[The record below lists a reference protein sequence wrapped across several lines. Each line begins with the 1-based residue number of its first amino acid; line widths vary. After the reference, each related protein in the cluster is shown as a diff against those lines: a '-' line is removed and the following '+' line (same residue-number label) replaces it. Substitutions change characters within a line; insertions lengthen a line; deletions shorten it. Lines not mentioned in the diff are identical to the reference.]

1 MGKTV
6 TSVVSAGL
14 MIAGV
19 IATGGLGTA
28 LIVAGIAVQAAS
40 AFIFKDKVPGSG
52 YRDQSERKQMLRSA
66 SAPETVVVG
75 KTMMSGLLFFAEEE
89 EGEQDEN
96 EELYMALAIASH
108 PIHKLG
114 QIYFN
119 DDKIEDLGDNA
130 QYEFHNGRTEAD
142 PYLLKHAP
150 SWKEDMIGRG
160 LAWLRLTLRF
170 DQEKFPYGVPNVK
183 SELWGKEIY
192 DPRTE
197 KTAWSNNGAL
207 VILDYYRHYL
217 GVPDSDI
224 DWNAFKVA
232 ADICD
237 ETVQTPDGKSEPRYT
252 LNGAY
257 ELEESPASVLE
268 MMHKC
273 IAGEPTYIAG
283 KHGILMQVYNGPAL
297 LTIDESQIIDTV
309 TVTPELSLR
318 DATNAIYGTFVDAEQ
333 QYNKTDF
340 EPVVIEEWIEE
351 DGLEIKENMDYR
363 FVTSPYQ
370 ANRLANL
377 YLRKK
382 RAGRRIQLRMNLDGY
397 AYRPGDVVKLELPS
411 LGISDLE
418 FRIADWKFHPSEGV
432 EITLEED
439 GPYIYE
445 DLASKP
451 FVRPPFT
458 KLPTGGVPAPINLA
472 FVPLSVTDIVQGYI
486 SWQNVASDI
495 RYNTVNILQNDKV
508 IQSIQVPGERVDING
523 LTRGTYRVE
532 VRAINVAGA
541 MSAPAISDFAIQAPP
556 APIGV
561 EITPGMFSLT
571 ASPRQGD
578 SAVFGYTFEFWFSEK
593 KLANLSENEV
603 ITKTNK
609 VGQGQFW
616 TKDNLKAGTDYWF
629 YVRTVN
635 SYGKSQFVEAVGQ
648 ASGTPKDMLD
658 ELGNN
663 FLTAE
668 AGQIMQE
675 QIDFSKEAIA
685 ELELDTIDVKQK
697 VVSIDRDVEA
707 VNEAVMMN
715 TKFTTEVHFSLKEEV
730 ADRKAEI
737 FRIEQVQVT
746 DREAAARW
754 QEQITAKVDYNA
766 SEILNIK
773 DAQSSYEKATAQ
785 QISQVKADVDGVKS
799 RVTTVETATADLKQ
813 SQAKFEQ
820 STTAEFGEMRG
831 YITHFETSLSN
842 VELAVSEAIMQTT
855 AQVNQHSSE
864 LLQSKAD
871 VKRIA
876 NATATNEKATA
887 ELAESVKAHYEDSQ
901 AEFVDVR
908 KSIAEKDKAHSERT
922 EQVRAELGKNIN
934 ANKEEID
941 KTNKEL
947 SDISAAVTTNTKA
960 IAETDKTLTE
970 LEQVSSSRFDSN
982 EATIAN
988 IQNTQ
993 ANAESSQAE
1002 TTLQLAAQQNEQG
1015 SELLRAKASI
1025 RETNKIIVDND
1036 KAYAQKFTQID
1047 AQLGENGA
1055 RFTRVEEALADTQ
1068 QSVAKSIER
1077 LDARFDEQEGMIEEK
1092 MQATF
1097 KQTGDG
1103 VVTHSINIT
1112 IVHNNVKYNAAGQV
1126 ISAQVKNG
1134 KLESFIGYNA
1144 NNFAWYNPVNGKMEL
1159 FMAAKNGQLFIRD
1172 LFIEDGS
1179 ITNAK
1184 IGNVIQSNNYLNGRP
1199 SWIIN
1204 KNGFAEFQNIK
1215 ARGEIEATS
1224 GRLKN
1229 VVIEESCDILGKL
1242 KVENLEGN
1250 IVTVTQD
1257 VYHNLSFSHSNIVEL
1272 FKVKRRTQKCFIWV
1286 QGALTPYE
1294 VIPGGSSR
1302 VENRSAFA
1310 YRAPGYDSNGG
1321 EADIYIDGVIQPR
1334 PNIYN
1339 MRGTSVSDTY
1349 AVNEFVLEL
1358 SPGEGVASIG
1368 IKIPRL
1374 NSETTRFI
1382 MRARI
1387 IVFPDNQDVIFN

>member
-119 DDKIEDLGDNA
+119 DDKIEDLGNNA
-130 QYEFHNGRTEAD
+130 QYEFHNDRTEAD

-340 EPVVIEEWIEE
+340 EPVVIEEWVEE

-397 AYRPGDVVKLELPS
+397 AYRPGDVIKLELPS

-495 RYNTVNILQNDKV
+495 RYNTVNILQNGKV

-556 APIGV
+556 APISV

-593 KLANLSENEV
+593 KVAELTENEV

-609 VGQGQFW
+609 VGQGNFW
-616 TKDNLKAGTDYWF
+616 TQENLKAGHTYYF
-629 YVRTVN
+629 YIRTIN
-635 SYGKSQFVEAVGQ
+635 SYGKSVFVEA
-648 ASGTPKDMLD
+648 SGVPVSLPTDIFDDLD
-658 ELGNN
+658 
-663 FLTAE
+663 
-668 AGQIMQE
+668 
-675 QIDFSKEAIA
+675 
-685 ELELDTIDVKQK
+685 
-697 VVSIDRDVEA
+697 
-707 VNEAVMMN
+707 N
-715 TKFTTEVHFSLKEEV
+715 T
-730 ADRKAEI
+730 
-737 FRIEQVQVT
+737 
-746 DREAAARW
+746 
-754 QEQITAKVDYNA
+754 
-766 SEILNIK
+766 
-773 DAQSSYEKATAQ
+773 
-785 QISQVKADVDGVKS
+785 
-799 RVTTVETATADLKQ
+799 
-813 SQAKFEQ
+813 
-820 STTAEFGEMRG
+820 
-831 YITHFETSLSN
+831 
-842 VELAVSEAIMQTT
+842 
-855 AQVNQHSSE
+855 
-864 LLQSKAD
+864 
-871 VKRIA
+871 
-876 NATATNEKATA
+876 
-887 ELAESVKAHYEDSQ
+887 
-901 AEFVDVR
+901 
-908 KSIAEKDKAHSERT
+908 
-922 EQVRAELGKNIN
+922 
-934 ANKEEID
+934 
-941 KTNKEL
+941 
-947 SDISAAVTTNTKA
+947 
-960 IAETDKTLTE
+960 
-970 LEQVSSSRFDSN
+970 
-982 EATIAN
+982 
-988 IQNTQ
+988 
-993 ANAESSQAE
+993 
-1002 TTLQLAAQQNEQG
+1002 
-1015 SELLRAKASI
+1015 I
-1025 RETNKIIVDND
+1025 RETEAFKQLSEELKWNTESIAVLTNATYSLSTDVLRYSANAQAGITQLQQLRVSDNEAWAQDIKRVYASIDENAAEVKRAQNSIVDLN
-1036 KAYAQKFTQID
+1036 KAFAED
-1047 AQLGENGA
+1047 
-1055 RFTRVEEALADTQ
+1055 RTRVQ
-1068 QSVAKSIER
+1068 
-1077 LDARFDEQEGMIEEK
+1077 ARFDEQEGMIEEK

-1097 KQTGDG
+1097 EQSGDG

-1134 KLESFIGYNA
+1134 KLESYIGYNA
-1144 NNFAWYNPVNGKMEL
+1144 NNFAWYNPANGKMEL
-1159 FMAAKNGQLFIRD
+1159 FMYVKNGQMFMREAFINEAWLNSVVVTEYIKSGD
-1172 LFIEDGS
+1172 YVPSKDGFLIDGKTGNIEMNKGIFRGELDIGTNKAGAHTV
-1179 ITNAK
+1179 ITNERIAVYGDK
-1184 IGNVIQSNNYLNGRP
+1184 
-1199 SWIIN
+1199 
-1204 KNGFAEFQNIK
+1204 
-1215 ARGEIEATS
+1215 GEIRVEI
-1224 GRLKN
+1224 GR
-1229 VVIEESCDILGKL
+1229 ILG
-1242 KVENLEGN
+1242 
-1250 IVTVTQD
+1250 
-1257 VYHNLSFSHSNIVEL
+1257 
-1272 FKVKRRTQKCFIWV
+1272 R
-1286 QGALTPYE
+1286 
-1294 VIPGGSSR
+1294 
-1302 VENRSAFA
+1302 
-1310 YRAPGYDSNGG
+1310 
-1321 EADIYIDGVIQPR
+1321 
-1334 PNIYN
+1334 
-1339 MRGTSVSDTY
+1339 
-1349 AVNEFVLEL
+1349 
-1358 SPGEGVASIG
+1358 
-1368 IKIPRL
+1368 
-1374 NSETTRFI
+1374 
-1382 MRARI
+1382 
-1387 IVFPDNQDVIFN
+1387 

>member
-397 AYRPGDVVKLELPS
+397 AYRPGDVIKLELPS

-472 FVPLSVTDIVQGYI
+472 FAPLSVTDIVQGYI

-495 RYNTVNILQNDKV
+495 RYNTVNILQNGKV

-556 APIGV
+556 APISV

-609 VGQGQFW
+609 VGQGNFW
-616 TKDNLKAGTDYWF
+616 TQENLKAGHTYYF
-629 YVRTVN
+629 YIRTIN
-635 SYGKSQFVEAVGQ
+635 SYGKSVFVEASGVPVSLPTDIFDDLDNTVRETEAFKQLSEELKWNTESIAELTNATYSLSTDVLRYSANAQAGITQLQQLRVSDNEAWAQEIKEIYSAVGENKSAIRETQ
-648 ASGTPKDMLD
+648 TSITELNKAFGQTTTEIRTELKITNDATNKRID
-658 ELGNN
+658 DTNQKLGNTDKEVGRIRADV
-663 FLTAE
+663 LTN
-668 AGQIMQE
+668 
-675 QIDFSKEAIA
+675 KEAI
-685 ELELDTIDVKQK
+685 
-697 VVSIDRDVEA
+697 S
-707 VNEAVMMN
+707 
-715 TKFTTEVHFSLKEEV
+715 
-730 ADRKAEI
+730 
-737 FRIEQVQVT
+737 
-746 DREAAARW
+746 
-754 QEQITAKVDYNA
+754 
-766 SEILNIK
+766 
-773 DAQSSYEKATAQ
+773 
-785 QISQVKADVDGVKS
+785 
-799 RVTTVETATADLKQ
+799 
-813 SQAKFEQ
+813 
-820 STTAEFGEMRG
+820 
-831 YITHFETSLSN
+831 
-842 VELAVSEAIMQTT
+842 
-855 AQVNQHSSE
+855 
-864 LLQSKAD
+864 
-871 VKRIA
+871 
-876 NATATNEKATA
+876 
-887 ELAESVKAHYEDSQ
+887 
-901 AEFVDVR
+901 
-908 KSIAEKDKAHSERT
+908 
-922 EQVRAELGKNIN
+922 
-934 ANKEEID
+934 
-941 KTNKEL
+941 
-947 SDISAAVTTNTKA
+947 
-960 IAETDKTLTE
+960 
-970 LEQVSSSRFDSN
+970 
-982 EATIAN
+982 
-988 IQNTQ
+988 
-993 ANAESSQAE
+993 
-1002 TTLQLAAQQNEQG
+1002 
-1015 SELLRAKASI
+1015 
-1025 RETNKIIVDND
+1025 ETNKAMAKSEERIQV
-1036 KAYAQKFTQID
+1036 
-1047 AQLGENGA
+1047 QLGE
-1055 RFTRVEEALADTQ
+1055 Q
-1068 QSVAKSIER
+1068 Q
-1077 LDARFDEQEGMIEEK
+1077 GMIEER

-1097 KQTGDG
+1097 EQTGDG

-1159 FMAAKNGQLFIRD
+1159 FMYVKNGQMFMREAFINEAWLNSVVVTEYIKSGD
-1172 LFIEDGS
+1172 YAPGKSGFLIDGKTSNIEMNKGIFRGELDIGTNKTGAHTV
-1179 ITNAK
+1179 ITNERIAVYGDK
-1184 IGNVIQSNNYLNGRP
+1184 
-1199 SWIIN
+1199 
-1204 KNGFAEFQNIK
+1204 
-1215 ARGEIEATS
+1215 GEIRVEI
-1224 GRLKN
+1224 GR
-1229 VVIEESCDILGKL
+1229 ILG
-1242 KVENLEGN
+1242 
-1250 IVTVTQD
+1250 
-1257 VYHNLSFSHSNIVEL
+1257 
-1272 FKVKRRTQKCFIWV
+1272 R
-1286 QGALTPYE
+1286 
-1294 VIPGGSSR
+1294 
-1302 VENRSAFA
+1302 
-1310 YRAPGYDSNGG
+1310 
-1321 EADIYIDGVIQPR
+1321 
-1334 PNIYN
+1334 
-1339 MRGTSVSDTY
+1339 
-1349 AVNEFVLEL
+1349 
-1358 SPGEGVASIG
+1358 
-1368 IKIPRL
+1368 
-1374 NSETTRFI
+1374 
-1382 MRARI
+1382 
-1387 IVFPDNQDVIFN
+1387 

>member
-130 QYEFHNGRTEAD
+130 QYEFHNGRTEVD
-142 PYLLKHAP
+142 PYLLKKAP

-197 KTAWSNNGAL
+197 KTEWSNNGAL

-224 DWNAFKVA
+224 DWDAFKSA

-237 ETVQTPDGKSEPRYT
+237 ETVQTPDGKNEPRYT

-458 KLPTGGVPAPINLA
+458 KLPTGGVAAPINLA

-495 RYNTVNILQNDKV
+495 RYNTVNILQNGKV

-571 ASPRQGD
+571 ASPKQGD
-578 SAVFGYTFEFWFSEK
+578 SAVFGYTFEFWFSDK

-609 VGQGQFW
+609 VGQGNFW
-616 TKDNLKAGTDYWF
+616 TQENLKAGHTYYF
-629 YVRTVN
+629 YIRTIN
-635 SYGKSQFVEAVGQ
+635 SYGKSAFVEA
-648 ASGTPKDMLD
+648 SGIPVSLPDDIFDDLD
-658 ELGNN
+658 NTVRETDA
-663 FLTAE
+663 F
-668 AGQIMQE
+668 
-675 QIDFSKEAIA
+675 K
-685 ELELDTIDVKQK
+685 ELDNKLDW
-697 VVSIDRDVEA
+697 
-707 VNEAVMMN
+707 N
-715 TKFTTEVHFSLKEEV
+715 
-730 ADRKAEI
+730 AE
-737 FRIEQVQVT
+737 
-746 DREAAARW
+746 
-754 QEQITAKVDYNA
+754 TAIILSNA
-766 SEILNIK
+766 SHRNLRQLLIK
-773 DAQSSYEKATAQ
+773 HAE
-785 QISQVKADVDGVKS
+785 
-799 RVTTVETATADLKQ
+799 
-813 SQAKFEQ
+813 SQA
-820 STTAEFGEMRG
+820 G
-831 YITHFETSLSN
+831 I
-842 VELAVSEAIMQTT
+842 
-855 AQVNQHSSE
+855 SE
-864 LLQSKAD
+864 LWQ
-871 VKRIA
+871 A
-876 NATATNEKATA
+876 NATQEEAWAQE
-887 ELAESVKAHYEDSQ
+887 VKEIYSAVGDNTSAIKETQ
-901 AEFVDVR
+901 T
-908 KSIAEKDKAHSERT
+908 SITKLDEAIGQRFTEIRT
-922 EQVRAELGKNIN
+922 EVNQAQADIISNSTAISN
-934 ANKEEID
+934 
-941 KTNKEL
+941 TNK
-947 SDISAAVTTNTKA
+947 AF
-960 IAETDKTLTE
+960 AENKT
-970 LEQVSSSRFDSN
+970 QV
-982 EATIAN
+982 
-988 IQNTQ
+988 Q
-993 ANAESSQAE
+993 A
-1002 TTLQLAAQQNEQG
+1002 
-1015 SELLRAKASI
+1015 K
-1025 RETNKIIVDND
+1025 
-1036 KAYAQKFTQID
+1036 
-1047 AQLGENGA
+1047 
-1055 RFTRVEEALADTQ
+1055 
-1068 QSVAKSIER
+1068 
-1077 LDARFDEQEGMIEEK
+1077 FDEQEGMIQEK

-1097 KQTGDG
+1097 EQSGDG

-1144 NNFAWYNPVNGKMEL
+1144 NNFAWYNPSNGKMEL
-1159 FMAAKNGQLFIRD
+1159 FMYVKNGQMFMREAFINEAWLNSVVVTEYIKSGD
-1172 LFIEDGS
+1172 YVPGKSGFLIDGKTNNMEMNNATFRGNLDIGTNKTGQRIV
-1179 ITNAK
+1179 ITNNRIAVYDDK
-1184 IGNVIQSNNYLNGRP
+1184 GVLRVEI
-1199 SWIIN
+1199 
-1204 KNGFAEFQNIK
+1204 
-1215 ARGEIEATS
+1215 GEIT
-1224 GRLKN
+1224 
-1229 VVIEESCDILGKL
+1229 
-1242 KVENLEGN
+1242 
-1250 IVTVTQD
+1250 
-1257 VYHNLSFSHSNIVEL
+1257 
-1272 FKVKRRTQKCFIWV
+1272 
-1286 QGALTPYE
+1286 
-1294 VIPGGSSR
+1294 GG
-1302 VENRSAFA
+1302 
-1310 YRAPGYDSNGG
+1310 
-1321 EADIYIDGVIQPR
+1321 
-1334 PNIYN
+1334 
-1339 MRGTSVSDTY
+1339 
-1349 AVNEFVLEL
+1349 
-1358 SPGEGVASIG
+1358 
-1368 IKIPRL
+1368 
-1374 NSETTRFI
+1374 
-1382 MRARI
+1382 
-1387 IVFPDNQDVIFN
+1387 

>member
-397 AYRPGDVVKLELPS
+397 AYRPGDVIKLELPS

-495 RYNTVNILQNDKV
+495 RYNTVNILQNGKV

-556 APIGV
+556 APISV

-593 KLANLSENEV
+593 KVAELTENEV

-609 VGQGQFW
+609 VGQGNFW
-616 TKDNLKAGTDYWF
+616 TQENLKAGHTYYF
-629 YVRTVN
+629 YIRTIN
-635 SYGKSQFVEAVGQ
+635 SYGKSVFVEA
-648 ASGTPKDMLD
+648 SGVPVSLPTDIFDDLD
-658 ELGNN
+658 
-663 FLTAE
+663 
-668 AGQIMQE
+668 
-675 QIDFSKEAIA
+675 
-685 ELELDTIDVKQK
+685 
-697 VVSIDRDVEA
+697 
-707 VNEAVMMN
+707 N
-715 TKFTTEVHFSLKEEV
+715 T
-730 ADRKAEI
+730 
-737 FRIEQVQVT
+737 
-746 DREAAARW
+746 
-754 QEQITAKVDYNA
+754 
-766 SEILNIK
+766 
-773 DAQSSYEKATAQ
+773 
-785 QISQVKADVDGVKS
+785 
-799 RVTTVETATADLKQ
+799 
-813 SQAKFEQ
+813 
-820 STTAEFGEMRG
+820 
-831 YITHFETSLSN
+831 
-842 VELAVSEAIMQTT
+842 
-855 AQVNQHSSE
+855 
-864 LLQSKAD
+864 
-871 VKRIA
+871 
-876 NATATNEKATA
+876 
-887 ELAESVKAHYEDSQ
+887 
-901 AEFVDVR
+901 
-908 KSIAEKDKAHSERT
+908 
-922 EQVRAELGKNIN
+922 
-934 ANKEEID
+934 
-941 KTNKEL
+941 
-947 SDISAAVTTNTKA
+947 
-960 IAETDKTLTE
+960 
-970 LEQVSSSRFDSN
+970 
-982 EATIAN
+982 
-988 IQNTQ
+988 
-993 ANAESSQAE
+993 
-1002 TTLQLAAQQNEQG
+1002 
-1015 SELLRAKASI
+1015 I
-1025 RETNKIIVDND
+1025 RETEAFKQLSEELKWNTESIAVLTNATYSLSTDVLRYSANAQAGITQLQQLRVSDNEAWAQDIKRVYASIEDND
-1036 KAYAQKFTQID
+1036 KALRAEIKETQTSITELNKAFGQTTTEIRTELKTTNDATNKRIDDTNQK
-1047 AQLGENGA
+1047 LGNTDKEVGRIRADVLTNK
-1055 RFTRVEEALADTQ
+1055 EAISETNKAM
-1068 QSVAKSIER
+1068 AKSE
-1077 LDARFDEQEGMIEEK
+1077 EQVQAQFGKQQGMINQK
-1092 MQATF
+1092 MQAEF
-1097 KQTGDG
+1097 SQTGDG

-1159 FMAAKNGQLFIRD
+1159 FMYAKNGQFFIKEAFLDKASIREMVLSESIRSD
-1172 LFIEDGS
+1172 NYVPGKSGFIIDVKNNKLEMYGGNGGTTL
-1179 ITNAK
+1179 TN
-1184 IGNVIQSNNYLNGRP
+1184 
-1199 SWIIN
+1199 
-1204 KNGFAEFQNIK
+1204 QNLYVK
-1215 ARGEIEATS
+1215 DETGY
-1224 GRLKN
+1224 N
-1229 VVIEESCDILGKL
+1229 VVIIGDI
-1242 KVENLEGN
+1242 
-1250 IVTVTQD
+1250 T
-1257 VYHNLSFSHSNIVEL
+1257 
-1272 FKVKRRTQKCFIWV
+1272 
-1286 QGALTPYE
+1286 
-1294 VIPGGSSR
+1294 
-1302 VENRSAFA
+1302 
-1310 YRAPGYDSNGG
+1310 
-1321 EADIYIDGVIQPR
+1321 
-1334 PNIYN
+1334 
-1339 MRGTSVSDTY
+1339 
-1349 AVNEFVLEL
+1349 NE
-1358 SPGEGVASIG
+1358 
-1368 IKIPRL
+1368 R
-1374 NSETTRFI
+1374 
-1382 MRARI
+1382 
-1387 IVFPDNQDVIFN
+1387 

>member
-340 EPVVIEEWIEE
+340 EPVVIEGWIEE

-397 AYRPGDVVKLELPS
+397 AYRPGDVIKLELPS

-495 RYNTVNILQNDKV
+495 RYNTVNILQNGKV

-571 ASPRQGD
+571 AYPKQGD

-609 VGQGQFW
+609 VGQGNFW
-616 TKDNLKAGTDYWF
+616 TQENLKAGHTYYF
-629 YVRTVN
+629 YIRTIN
-635 SYGKSQFVEAVGQ
+635 SYGKSVFVEASGVPVSLPTDIFDDLDNTVRETEAFKQLSEELKWNTESIAVLTNATYSLSTDVLQRSANAQ
-648 ASGTPKDMLD
+648 AGITQLQQ
-658 ELGNN
+658 LR
-663 FLTAE
+663 
-668 AGQIMQE
+668 
-675 QIDFSKEAIA
+675 
-685 ELELDTIDVKQK
+685 
-697 VVSIDRDVEA
+697 VSD
-707 VNEAVMMN
+707 NEAW
-715 TKFTTEVHFSLKEEV
+715 
-730 ADRKAEI
+730 AQD
-737 FRIEQVQVT
+737 
-746 DREAAARW
+746 
-754 QEQITAKVDYNA
+754 
-766 SEILNIK
+766 IK
-773 DAQSSYEKATAQ
+773 
-785 QISQVKADVDGVKS
+785 
-799 RVTTVETATADLKQ
+799 RV
-813 SQAKFEQ
+813 
-820 STTAEFGEMRG
+820 
-831 YITHFETSLSN
+831 Y
-842 VELAVSEAIMQTT
+842 
-855 AQVNQHSSE
+855 
-864 LLQSKAD
+864 
-871 VKRIA
+871 
-876 NATATNEKATA
+876 
-887 ELAESVKAHYEDSQ
+887 
-901 AEFVDVR
+901 
-908 KSIAEKDKAHSERT
+908 
-922 EQVRAELGKNIN
+922 
-934 ANKEEID
+934 
-941 KTNKEL
+941 
-947 SDISAAVTTNTKA
+947 
-960 IAETDKTLTE
+960 
-970 LEQVSSSRFDSN
+970 
-982 EATIAN
+982 
-988 IQNTQ
+988 
-993 ANAESSQAE
+993 
-1002 TTLQLAAQQNEQG
+1002 
-1015 SELLRAKASI
+1015 ASI
-1025 RETNKIIVDND
+1025 EDND
-1036 KAYAQKFTQID
+1036 KALRAEIKETQTSITELNKAFGQTTTEIRTELKITNDATNKRIDDTNQKLGNTDKEVGRIRADVLTNKEAISETNKAMAKSEERIQV
-1047 AQLGENGA
+1047 QLGE
-1055 RFTRVEEALADTQ
+1055 Q
-1068 QSVAKSIER
+1068 Q
-1077 LDARFDEQEGMIEEK
+1077 GMIEEK

-1097 KQTGDG
+1097 EQTGDG

-1159 FMAAKNGQLFIRD
+1159 FMYVKNGQMFMREAFIN
-1172 LFIEDGS
+1172 E
-1179 ITNAK
+1179 AW
-1184 IGNVIQSNNYLNGRP
+1184 LNSVVVTEYIKSGDYAP
-1199 SWIIN
+1199 G
-1204 KNGFAEFQNIK
+1204 KNGFLIDGKTSNIEMNK
-1215 ARGEIEATS
+1215 GIFRGELDIGTNKTGAHTVITNERIAVYGDKGEIRVEI
-1224 GRLKN
+1224 GR
-1229 VVIEESCDILGKL
+1229 ILG
-1242 KVENLEGN
+1242 
-1250 IVTVTQD
+1250 
-1257 VYHNLSFSHSNIVEL
+1257 
-1272 FKVKRRTQKCFIWV
+1272 R
-1286 QGALTPYE
+1286 
-1294 VIPGGSSR
+1294 
-1302 VENRSAFA
+1302 
-1310 YRAPGYDSNGG
+1310 
-1321 EADIYIDGVIQPR
+1321 
-1334 PNIYN
+1334 
-1339 MRGTSVSDTY
+1339 
-1349 AVNEFVLEL
+1349 
-1358 SPGEGVASIG
+1358 
-1368 IKIPRL
+1368 
-1374 NSETTRFI
+1374 
-1382 MRARI
+1382 
-1387 IVFPDNQDVIFN
+1387 

>member
-96 EELYMALAIASH
+96 EELYMALAISSH

-224 DWNAFKVA
+224 DWDAFKSA

-397 AYRPGDVVKLELPS
+397 AYRPGDVIKLELPS

-495 RYNTVNILQNDKV
+495 RYNTVNILQNGKV

-571 ASPRQGD
+571 AYPKQGD

-609 VGQGQFW
+609 VGQGNFW
-616 TKDNLKAGTDYWF
+616 TQENLKAGHTYYF
-629 YVRTVN
+629 YIRTIN
-635 SYGKSQFVEAVGQ
+635 SYGKSVFVEASGVPVSLPTDIFDDLDNTVRETEAFKQLSEELKWNTESIAVLTNATYSLSTDVLQRSANAQ
-648 ASGTPKDMLD
+648 AGITQLQQ
-658 ELGNN
+658 LR
-663 FLTAE
+663 
-668 AGQIMQE
+668 
-675 QIDFSKEAIA
+675 
-685 ELELDTIDVKQK
+685 
-697 VVSIDRDVEA
+697 VSD
-707 VNEAVMMN
+707 NEAWAQ
-715 TKFTTEVHFSLKEEV
+715 EIKEIYSAVGE
-730 ADRKAEI
+730 
-737 FRIEQVQVT
+737 
-746 DREAAARW
+746 
-754 QEQITAKVDYNA
+754 N
-766 SEILNIK
+766 
-773 DAQSSYEKATAQ
+773 
-785 QISQVKADVDGVKS
+785 KS
-799 RVTTVETATADLKQ
+799 A
-813 SQAKFEQ
+813 
-820 STTAEFGEMRG
+820 
-831 YITHFETSLSN
+831 
-842 VELAVSEAIMQTT
+842 
-855 AQVNQHSSE
+855 
-864 LLQSKAD
+864 
-871 VKRIA
+871 
-876 NATATNEKATA
+876 
-887 ELAESVKAHYEDSQ
+887 
-901 AEFVDVR
+901 
-908 KSIAEKDKAHSERT
+908 
-922 EQVRAELGKNIN
+922 
-934 ANKEEID
+934 
-941 KTNKEL
+941 
-947 SDISAAVTTNTKA
+947 
-960 IAETDKTLTE
+960 
-970 LEQVSSSRFDSN
+970 
-982 EATIAN
+982 
-988 IQNTQ
+988 
-993 ANAESSQAE
+993 
-1002 TTLQLAAQQNEQG
+1002 
-1015 SELLRAKASI
+1015 I
-1025 RETNKIIVDND
+1025 RETQTSITKLDEAIGQRFTEIRTEMD
-1036 KAYAQKFTQID
+1036 KAQADIISNSQAISNTNKAFAENKTQV
-1047 AQLGENGA
+1047 Q
-1055 RFTRVEEALADTQ
+1055 
-1068 QSVAKSIER
+1068 
-1077 LDARFDEQEGMIEEK
+1077 ARFDKQEGMIQEK

-1097 KQTGDG
+1097 EQSGDG

-1112 IVHNNVKYNAAGQV
+1112 IKHNGVSYNAAGQV

-1134 KLESFIGYNA
+1134 KLESFFGYNA

-1159 FMAAKNGQLFIRD
+1159 FMYAKNGQFFIRD

-1184 IGNVIQSNNYLNGRP
+1184 IGNVIQSNN
-1199 SWIIN
+1199 
-1204 KNGFAEFQNIK
+1204 
-1215 ARGEIEATS
+1215 
-1224 GRLKN
+1224 
-1229 VVIEESCDILGKL
+1229 
-1242 KVENLEGN
+1242 
-1250 IVTVTQD
+1250 
-1257 VYHNLSFSHSNIVEL
+1257 
-1272 FKVKRRTQKCFIWV
+1272 
-1286 QGALTPYE
+1286 
-1294 VIPGGSSR
+1294 
-1302 VENRSAFA
+1302 
-1310 YRAPGYDSNGG
+1310 
-1321 EADIYIDGVIQPR
+1321 
-1334 PNIYN
+1334 
-1339 MRGTSVSDTY
+1339 
-1349 AVNEFVLEL
+1349 
-1358 SPGEGVASIG
+1358 
-1368 IKIPRL
+1368 
-1374 NSETTRFI
+1374 
-1382 MRARI
+1382 
-1387 IVFPDNQDVIFN
+1387 

>member
-52 YRDQSERKQMLRSA
+52 YREQSERKQMLRSA

-108 PIHKLG
+108 PIHKIG

-119 DDKIEDLGDNA
+119 DDKIEDLGNNA

-411 LGISDLE
+411 LGISELE

-458 KLPTGGVPAPINLA
+458 KLPTGGVPAPINLV

-495 RYNTVNILQNDKV
+495 RYNTVNILQNGKV

-571 ASPRQGD
+571 AYPKQGD

-593 KLANLSENEV
+593 KLTNLSENEV

-609 VGQGQFW
+609 VGQGNFW
-616 TKDNLKAGTDYWF
+616 TQENLKAGHTYYF
-629 YVRTVN
+629 YIRTIN
-635 SYGKSQFVEAVGQ
+635 SYGKSVFVEASGVPVSLPTDIFDDLDNTVRETEAFKQLSEELKWNTESIAVLTNATYSLSTDVLQRSANAQ
-648 ASGTPKDMLD
+648 AGITQLQQ
-658 ELGNN
+658 LR
-663 FLTAE
+663 
-668 AGQIMQE
+668 
-675 QIDFSKEAIA
+675 
-685 ELELDTIDVKQK
+685 
-697 VVSIDRDVEA
+697 VSD
-707 VNEAVMMN
+707 NEAW
-715 TKFTTEVHFSLKEEV
+715 
-730 ADRKAEI
+730 AQD
-737 FRIEQVQVT
+737 
-746 DREAAARW
+746 
-754 QEQITAKVDYNA
+754 
-766 SEILNIK
+766 IK
-773 DAQSSYEKATAQ
+773 
-785 QISQVKADVDGVKS
+785 
-799 RVTTVETATADLKQ
+799 RV
-813 SQAKFEQ
+813 
-820 STTAEFGEMRG
+820 
-831 YITHFETSLSN
+831 Y
-842 VELAVSEAIMQTT
+842 
-855 AQVNQHSSE
+855 
-864 LLQSKAD
+864 
-871 VKRIA
+871 
-876 NATATNEKATA
+876 
-887 ELAESVKAHYEDSQ
+887 
-901 AEFVDVR
+901 
-908 KSIAEKDKAHSERT
+908 
-922 EQVRAELGKNIN
+922 
-934 ANKEEID
+934 
-941 KTNKEL
+941 
-947 SDISAAVTTNTKA
+947 
-960 IAETDKTLTE
+960 
-970 LEQVSSSRFDSN
+970 
-982 EATIAN
+982 
-988 IQNTQ
+988 
-993 ANAESSQAE
+993 
-1002 TTLQLAAQQNEQG
+1002 
-1015 SELLRAKASI
+1015 ASI
-1025 RETNKIIVDND
+1025 EDND
-1036 KAYAQKFTQID
+1036 KALRAEIKETQTSITELNKAFGQTTTEIRTELKITNDATNKRIDDTNQKLGNTDKKVGRIRADVLTNKEAISETNKAMAKSEERIQV
-1047 AQLGENGA
+1047 QLGE
-1055 RFTRVEEALADTQ
+1055 Q
-1068 QSVAKSIER
+1068 Q
-1077 LDARFDEQEGMIEEK
+1077 GMIEK
-1092 MQATF
+1092 RMQATF
-1097 KQTGDG
+1097 EQTGDG

-1159 FMAAKNGQLFIRD
+1159 FMAVKNGQLFVKEAFLDKASIREMVLSESIRSD
-1172 LFIEDGS
+1172 NYVPGKSGFIIDVKNNKLEMYGGNGGTTL
-1179 ITNAK
+1179 TN
-1184 IGNVIQSNNYLNGRP
+1184 
-1199 SWIIN
+1199 
-1204 KNGFAEFQNIK
+1204 QNLYVK
-1215 ARGEIEATS
+1215 DETGY
-1224 GRLKN
+1224 N
-1229 VVIEESCDILGKL
+1229 VVIIGDI
-1242 KVENLEGN
+1242 
-1250 IVTVTQD
+1250 T
-1257 VYHNLSFSHSNIVEL
+1257 
-1272 FKVKRRTQKCFIWV
+1272 
-1286 QGALTPYE
+1286 
-1294 VIPGGSSR
+1294 
-1302 VENRSAFA
+1302 
-1310 YRAPGYDSNGG
+1310 
-1321 EADIYIDGVIQPR
+1321 
-1334 PNIYN
+1334 
-1339 MRGTSVSDTY
+1339 
-1349 AVNEFVLEL
+1349 NE
-1358 SPGEGVASIG
+1358 
-1368 IKIPRL
+1368 R
-1374 NSETTRFI
+1374 
-1382 MRARI
+1382 
-1387 IVFPDNQDVIFN
+1387 

>member
-397 AYRPGDVVKLELPS
+397 AYRPGDVIKLELPS

-458 KLPTGGVPAPINLA
+458 KLPTGGVAAPINLA

-495 RYNTVNILQNDKV
+495 RYNTVNILQNGKV

-556 APIGV
+556 APISV

-609 VGQGQFW
+609 VGQGNFW
-616 TKDNLKAGTDYWF
+616 TQENLKAGHTYYF
-629 YVRTVN
+629 YIRTIN
-635 SYGKSQFVEAVGQ
+635 SYGKSAFIEASGIPNSLPNDLLDEVDEKVRDSEAFKQLSEELKWNTESIAELVNATYELSTDLLVRDGNAQAGIKDLRKVFANQQEAWAQEIKEIYSAVGENKSAIKETQ
-648 ASGTPKDMLD
+648 TSITELNKAFGQTTTEIRTELKTTNDATNKRIND
-658 ELGNN
+658 TNQKLGNTDKEVGRIRADV
-663 FLTAE
+663 LTN
-668 AGQIMQE
+668 
-675 QIDFSKEAIA
+675 KEAI
-685 ELELDTIDVKQK
+685 
-697 VVSIDRDVEA
+697 S
-707 VNEAVMMN
+707 
-715 TKFTTEVHFSLKEEV
+715 
-730 ADRKAEI
+730 
-737 FRIEQVQVT
+737 
-746 DREAAARW
+746 
-754 QEQITAKVDYNA
+754 
-766 SEILNIK
+766 
-773 DAQSSYEKATAQ
+773 
-785 QISQVKADVDGVKS
+785 
-799 RVTTVETATADLKQ
+799 
-813 SQAKFEQ
+813 
-820 STTAEFGEMRG
+820 
-831 YITHFETSLSN
+831 
-842 VELAVSEAIMQTT
+842 
-855 AQVNQHSSE
+855 
-864 LLQSKAD
+864 
-871 VKRIA
+871 
-876 NATATNEKATA
+876 
-887 ELAESVKAHYEDSQ
+887 
-901 AEFVDVR
+901 
-908 KSIAEKDKAHSERT
+908 
-922 EQVRAELGKNIN
+922 
-934 ANKEEID
+934 
-941 KTNKEL
+941 
-947 SDISAAVTTNTKA
+947 
-960 IAETDKTLTE
+960 
-970 LEQVSSSRFDSN
+970 
-982 EATIAN
+982 
-988 IQNTQ
+988 
-993 ANAESSQAE
+993 
-1002 TTLQLAAQQNEQG
+1002 
-1015 SELLRAKASI
+1015 
-1025 RETNKIIVDND
+1025 ETNKAMAKSEERIQV
-1036 KAYAQKFTQID
+1036 
-1047 AQLGENGA
+1047 QLGE
-1055 RFTRVEEALADTQ
+1055 Q
-1068 QSVAKSIER
+1068 Q
-1077 LDARFDEQEGMIEEK
+1077 GMIEER

-1159 FMAAKNGQLFIRD
+1159 FMAVKNGQLFIRD

-1286 QGALTPYE
+1286 QGALNPYE
-1294 VIPGGSSR
+1294 RIPNNG
-1302 VENRSAFA
+1302 VKPENRSAFA
-1310 YRAPGYDSNGG
+1310 YRAPFYRNGAG
-1321 EADIYIDGVIQPR
+1321 AADIYIDGVIQPR
-1334 PNIYN
+1334 PSIYN
-1339 MRGTSVSDTY
+1339 MEDTATSDFY

-1368 IKIPRL
+1368 IKIPQGG
-1374 NSETTRFI
+1374 SETTRFI

>member
-495 RYNTVNILQNDKV
+495 RYNTVNILQNGKV

-571 ASPRQGD
+571 AYPKQGD

-609 VGQGQFW
+609 VGQGNFW
-616 TKDNLKAGTDYWF
+616 TQENLKAGHTYYF
-629 YVRTVN
+629 YIRTIN
-635 SYGKSQFVEAVGQ
+635 SYGKSVFVEASGVPVSLPTDIFDDLDNTIRETEAFKQLSEELKWNTESIAVLTNATYSLSTDVLQRSANAQAGITQLQQLRVSDNEAWAQEINEIYSAVGENKSAIKETQ
-648 ASGTPKDMLD
+648 TSITELNKAFGQTTTEIRTELKTTNDATNKRID
-658 ELGNN
+658 DTNQKLGNTDKEVGRIRADVATN
-663 FLTAE
+663 
-668 AGQIMQE
+668 
-675 QIDFSKEAIA
+675 KEAIS
-685 ELELDTIDVKQK
+685 ET
-697 VVSIDRDVEA
+697 
-707 VNEAVMMN
+707 N
-715 TKFTTEVHFSLKEEV
+715 
-730 ADRKAEI
+730 KAMAKSE
-737 FRIEQVQVT
+737 EQVQ
-746 DREAAARW
+746 
-754 QEQITAKVDYNA
+754 
-766 SEILNIK
+766 
-773 DAQSSYEKATAQ
+773 AQFGKQ
-785 QISQVKADVDGVKS
+785 QGMI
-799 RVTTVETATADLKQ
+799 
-813 SQAKFEQ
+813 
-820 STTAEFGEMRG
+820 
-831 YITHFETSLSN
+831 
-842 VELAVSEAIMQTT
+842 
-855 AQVNQHSSE
+855 NQ
-864 LLQSKAD
+864 KM
-871 VKRIA
+871 
-876 NATATNEKATA
+876 
-887 ELAESVKAHYEDSQ
+887 Q
-901 AEFVDVR
+901 AEF
-908 KSIAEKDKAHSERT
+908 
-922 EQVRAELGKNIN
+922 N
-934 ANKEEID
+934 
-941 KTNKEL
+941 
-947 SDISAAVTTNTKA
+947 
-960 IAETDKTLTE
+960 
-970 LEQVSSSRFDSN
+970 
-982 EATIAN
+982 
-988 IQNTQ
+988 
-993 ANAESSQAE
+993 
-1002 TTLQLAAQQNEQG
+1002 
-1015 SELLRAKASI
+1015 
-1025 RETNKIIVDND
+1025 
-1036 KAYAQKFTQID
+1036 
-1047 AQLGENGA
+1047 
-1055 RFTRVEEALADTQ
+1055 
-1068 QSVAKSIER
+1068 
-1077 LDARFDEQEGMIEEK
+1077 
-1092 MQATF
+1092 
-1097 KQTGDG
+1097 QTGDG

-1134 KLESFIGYNA
+1134 KLESYIGYNA

-1159 FMAAKNGQLFIRD
+1159 FMAAKNGQFFIREA
-1172 LFIEDGS
+1172 FIGDAT
-1179 ITNAK
+1179 ITSAK
-1184 IGNVIQSNNYLNGRP
+1184 IADVLQSTN
-1199 SWIIN
+1199 
-1204 KNGFAEFQNIK
+1204 
-1215 ARGEIEATS
+1215 
-1224 GRLKN
+1224 
-1229 VVIEESCDILGKL
+1229 
-1242 KVENLEGN
+1242 
-1250 IVTVTQD
+1250 
-1257 VYHNLSFSHSNIVEL
+1257 FSHAN
-1272 FKVKRRTQKCFIWV
+1272 KV
-1286 QGALTPYE
+1286 
-1294 VIPGGSSR
+1294 
-1302 VENRSAFA
+1302 
-1310 YRAPGYDSNGG
+1310 GY
-1321 EADIYIDGVIQPR
+1321 QL
-1334 PNIYN
+1334 N
-1339 MRGTSVSDTY
+1339 MRTGEEIKYGNNAQGYWIETNILKRLFDKKGTMR
-1349 AVNEFVLEL
+1349 
-1358 SPGEGVASIG
+1358 IRMG
-1368 IKIPRL
+1368 IW
-1374 NSETTRFI
+1374 
-1382 MRARI
+1382 
-1387 IVFPDNQDVIFN
+1387 

>member
-40 AFIFKDKVPGSG
+40 AFIFKDKVLGSG

-397 AYRPGDVVKLELPS
+397 AYRPGDVIKLELPS

-472 FVPLSVTDIVQGYI
+472 FAPLSVTDIVQGYI

-495 RYNTVNILQNDKV
+495 RYNTVNILQNGKV

-541 MSAPAISDFAIQAPP
+541 MSAPAISDFAIQGPP

-609 VGQGQFW
+609 VGQGNFW
-616 TKDNLKAGTDYWF
+616 TQENLKAGHTYYF
-629 YVRTVN
+629 YIRTIN
-635 SYGKSQFVEAVGQ
+635 SYGKSVFVEASGVPVSLPTDIFDDLDNTVRETEAFKQLSEELKWNTESIAVLTNATYSLSTDVLQRSANAQAGITQLQQLRVSDNEAWAQEIKEIYSAVGENKSAIKETQ
-648 ASGTPKDMLD
+648 TSITELNKAFGQTTTEIRTELKTTNDATNRRID
-658 ELGNN
+658 DTNQKLGNTDKEVGRIRADV
-663 FLTAE
+663 LTN
-668 AGQIMQE
+668 
-675 QIDFSKEAIA
+675 KEAI
-685 ELELDTIDVKQK
+685 
-697 VVSIDRDVEA
+697 S
-707 VNEAVMMN
+707 
-715 TKFTTEVHFSLKEEV
+715 
-730 ADRKAEI
+730 
-737 FRIEQVQVT
+737 
-746 DREAAARW
+746 
-754 QEQITAKVDYNA
+754 
-766 SEILNIK
+766 
-773 DAQSSYEKATAQ
+773 
-785 QISQVKADVDGVKS
+785 
-799 RVTTVETATADLKQ
+799 
-813 SQAKFEQ
+813 
-820 STTAEFGEMRG
+820 
-831 YITHFETSLSN
+831 
-842 VELAVSEAIMQTT
+842 
-855 AQVNQHSSE
+855 
-864 LLQSKAD
+864 
-871 VKRIA
+871 
-876 NATATNEKATA
+876 
-887 ELAESVKAHYEDSQ
+887 
-901 AEFVDVR
+901 
-908 KSIAEKDKAHSERT
+908 
-922 EQVRAELGKNIN
+922 
-934 ANKEEID
+934 
-941 KTNKEL
+941 
-947 SDISAAVTTNTKA
+947 
-960 IAETDKTLTE
+960 
-970 LEQVSSSRFDSN
+970 
-982 EATIAN
+982 
-988 IQNTQ
+988 
-993 ANAESSQAE
+993 
-1002 TTLQLAAQQNEQG
+1002 
-1015 SELLRAKASI
+1015 
-1025 RETNKIIVDND
+1025 ETNKAMAKSEERIQV
-1036 KAYAQKFTQID
+1036 
-1047 AQLGENGA
+1047 QLGE
-1055 RFTRVEEALADTQ
+1055 Q
-1068 QSVAKSIER
+1068 Q
-1077 LDARFDEQEGMIEEK
+1077 GMIEK
-1092 MQATF
+1092 RMQATF
-1097 KQTGDG
+1097 EQTGDG

-1134 KLESFIGYNA
+1134 KLESFFGYNA

-1159 FMAAKNGQLFIRD
+1159 FMYAKNGQFFIKEAFLDKASIREMVLSESIRSD
-1172 LFIEDGS
+1172 NYVPGKSGFIIDVKNNKLEMYGGNGGTTL
-1179 ITNAK
+1179 TN
-1184 IGNVIQSNNYLNGRP
+1184 
-1199 SWIIN
+1199 
-1204 KNGFAEFQNIK
+1204 QNLYVK
-1215 ARGEIEATS
+1215 DETGY
-1224 GRLKN
+1224 N
-1229 VVIEESCDILGKL
+1229 VVIIGDI
-1242 KVENLEGN
+1242 
-1250 IVTVTQD
+1250 T
-1257 VYHNLSFSHSNIVEL
+1257 
-1272 FKVKRRTQKCFIWV
+1272 
-1286 QGALTPYE
+1286 
-1294 VIPGGSSR
+1294 
-1302 VENRSAFA
+1302 
-1310 YRAPGYDSNGG
+1310 
-1321 EADIYIDGVIQPR
+1321 
-1334 PNIYN
+1334 
-1339 MRGTSVSDTY
+1339 
-1349 AVNEFVLEL
+1349 NE
-1358 SPGEGVASIG
+1358 
-1368 IKIPRL
+1368 R
-1374 NSETTRFI
+1374 
-1382 MRARI
+1382 
-1387 IVFPDNQDVIFN
+1387 

>member
-397 AYRPGDVVKLELPS
+397 AYRPGDVIKLELPS

-472 FVPLSVTDIVQGYI
+472 FAPLSVTDIVQGYI

-495 RYNTVNILQNDKV
+495 RYNTVNILQNGKV

-571 ASPRQGD
+571 AYPKQGD

-609 VGQGQFW
+609 VGQGNFW
-616 TKDNLKAGTDYWF
+616 TQENLKAGHTYYF
-629 YVRTVN
+629 YIRTIN
-635 SYGKSQFVEAVGQ
+635 SYGKSVFVEASGVPVSLPTDIFDDLDNTVRETEAFKQLSEELKWNTESIAVLTNATYSLSTDVLQRSANAQAGITQLQQLRVSDNEARAQEIKEIYSAVGENKSAIKETQ
-648 ASGTPKDMLD
+648 TSITKLD
-658 ELGNN
+658 EAFGQR
-663 FLTAE
+663 FTAIRTDMDK
-668 AGQIMQE
+668 AQADI
-675 QIDFSKEAIA
+675 ISNSKAISNTNKAFA
-685 ELELDTIDVKQK
+685 ENKT
-697 VVSIDRDVEA
+697 
-707 VNEAVMMN
+707 
-715 TKFTTEVHFSLKEEV
+715 
-730 ADRKAEI
+730 
-737 FRIEQVQVT
+737 QVQ
-746 DREAAARW
+746 
-754 QEQITAKVDYNA
+754 AK
-766 SEILNIK
+766 
-773 DAQSSYEKATAQ
+773 
-785 QISQVKADVDGVKS
+785 
-799 RVTTVETATADLKQ
+799 
-813 SQAKFEQ
+813 
-820 STTAEFGEMRG
+820 
-831 YITHFETSLSN
+831 
-842 VELAVSEAIMQTT
+842 
-855 AQVNQHSSE
+855 
-864 LLQSKAD
+864 
-871 VKRIA
+871 
-876 NATATNEKATA
+876 
-887 ELAESVKAHYEDSQ
+887 
-901 AEFVDVR
+901 
-908 KSIAEKDKAHSERT
+908 
-922 EQVRAELGKNIN
+922 
-934 ANKEEID
+934 
-941 KTNKEL
+941 
-947 SDISAAVTTNTKA
+947 
-960 IAETDKTLTE
+960 
-970 LEQVSSSRFDSN
+970 
-982 EATIAN
+982 
-988 IQNTQ
+988 
-993 ANAESSQAE
+993 
-1002 TTLQLAAQQNEQG
+1002 
-1015 SELLRAKASI
+1015 
-1025 RETNKIIVDND
+1025 
-1036 KAYAQKFTQID
+1036 
-1047 AQLGENGA
+1047 
-1055 RFTRVEEALADTQ
+1055 
-1068 QSVAKSIER
+1068 
-1077 LDARFDEQEGMIEEK
+1077 FDEQEGMIQEK

-1097 KQTGDG
+1097 KQSGDG

-1184 IGNVIQSNNYLNGRP
+1184 IGNVIQSNNYVAGK
-1199 SWIIN
+1199 SGWIIN
-1204 KNGFAEFQNIK
+1204 KNGFAEFQNMK

-1257 VYHNLSFSHSNIVEL
+1257 VYHNLSFSHNNIVEL

-1286 QGALTPYE
+1286 QGALNPYE
-1294 VIPGGSSR
+1294 RIPNNG
-1302 VENRSAFA
+1302 VKPENRSAFA
-1310 YRAPGYDSNGG
+1310 YRAPFYRNGAG
-1321 EADIYIDGVIQPR
+1321 AADIYIDGVIQPR
-1334 PNIYN
+1334 PSIYN
-1339 MRGTSVSDTY
+1339 MEDTPTSDFY

-1368 IKIPRL
+1368 IKIPQGG
-1374 NSETTRFI
+1374 SETTRFI

>member
-397 AYRPGDVVKLELPS
+397 AYRPGDVIKLELPS

-495 RYNTVNILQNDKV
+495 RYNTVNILQNGKV

-609 VGQGQFW
+609 VGQGNFW
-616 TKDNLKAGTDYWF
+616 TQENLKAGHTYYF
-629 YVRTVN
+629 YIRTIN
-635 SYGKSQFVEAVGQ
+635 SYGKSVFVEASGVPVSLPTDIFDDLDNTVRETEAFKQLSEELKWNTESIAVLTNATYSLSTDVLQRSANAQAGITQLQQLRVSDNEAWAQEIKEIYSAVGENKSAIKETQ
-648 ASGTPKDMLD
+648 TSITKLD
-658 ELGNN
+658 EAIGQRFTEIRTEMGKAQADIILNSQAISN
-663 FLTAE
+663 TNKAFAE
-668 AGQIMQE
+668 N
-675 QIDFSKEAIA
+675 K
-685 ELELDTIDVKQK
+685 T
-697 VVSIDRDVEA
+697 
-707 VNEAVMMN
+707 
-715 TKFTTEVHFSLKEEV
+715 
-730 ADRKAEI
+730 
-737 FRIEQVQVT
+737 QVQ
-746 DREAAARW
+746 
-754 QEQITAKVDYNA
+754 
-766 SEILNIK
+766 
-773 DAQSSYEKATAQ
+773 
-785 QISQVKADVDGVKS
+785 
-799 RVTTVETATADLKQ
+799 
-813 SQAKFEQ
+813 
-820 STTAEFGEMRG
+820 
-831 YITHFETSLSN
+831 
-842 VELAVSEAIMQTT
+842 
-855 AQVNQHSSE
+855 
-864 LLQSKAD
+864 
-871 VKRIA
+871 
-876 NATATNEKATA
+876 
-887 ELAESVKAHYEDSQ
+887 
-901 AEFVDVR
+901 
-908 KSIAEKDKAHSERT
+908 
-922 EQVRAELGKNIN
+922 
-934 ANKEEID
+934 
-941 KTNKEL
+941 
-947 SDISAAVTTNTKA
+947 
-960 IAETDKTLTE
+960 
-970 LEQVSSSRFDSN
+970 
-982 EATIAN
+982 
-988 IQNTQ
+988 
-993 ANAESSQAE
+993 
-1002 TTLQLAAQQNEQG
+1002 
-1015 SELLRAKASI
+1015 
-1025 RETNKIIVDND
+1025 
-1036 KAYAQKFTQID
+1036 
-1047 AQLGENGA
+1047 
-1055 RFTRVEEALADTQ
+1055 
-1068 QSVAKSIER
+1068 
-1077 LDARFDEQEGMIEEK
+1077 ARFDEQEGMIQEK

-1097 KQTGDG
+1097 KQSGDG

-1112 IVHNNVKYNAAGQV
+1112 IKHNGVSYNAAGQV

-1134 KLESFIGYNA
+1134 KLESFFGYNA

-1159 FMAAKNGQLFIRD
+1159 FMYAKNGQLFIRD

-1184 IGNVIQSNNYLNGRP
+1184 IGNVIQSNNYVAGK
-1199 SWIIN
+1199 SGWIIN
-1204 KNGFAEFQNIK
+1204 KNGFAELQNIK

-1257 VYHNLSFSHSNIVEL
+1257 VYHNLSFSHNNIVEL

-1286 QGALTPYE
+1286 QGALNPYE
-1294 VIPGGSSR
+1294 RIPNNG
-1302 VENRSAFA
+1302 VKPENRSAFA
-1310 YRAPGYDSNGG
+1310 YRAPFYRNGAG
-1321 EADIYIDGVIQPR
+1321 AADIYIDGVIQPR
-1334 PNIYN
+1334 PSIYN
-1339 MRGTSVSDTY
+1339 MEDTSTSDFY

-1368 IKIPRL
+1368 IKIPQGG
-1374 NSETTRFI
+1374 SETTRFI

>member
-160 LAWLRLTLRF
+160 LSWLRLTLRF

-283 KHGILMQVYNGPAL
+283 KHGILMQIYNGPAL

-397 AYRPGDVVKLELPS
+397 AYRPGDVIKLELPS

-495 RYNTVNILQNDKV
+495 RYNTVNILQNGKV

-609 VGQGQFW
+609 VGQGNFW
-616 TKDNLKAGTDYWF
+616 TQENLKAGHTYYF
-629 YVRTVN
+629 YIRTIN
-635 SYGKSQFVEAVGQ
+635 SYGKSVFVEASGVPVSLPTDIFDDLDNTVRETEAFKQLSEELKWNTESIAVLTNATYSLSTDVLQRSANAQAGITQLQQLRVSDNEAWAQEIKEIYSAVGENKSAIRETQ
-648 ASGTPKDMLD
+648 TSITELNKAFGQTTTEIRTELKTTNDATNKRID
-658 ELGNN
+658 DTNQKLGNTDKEIGRIRADVATN
-663 FLTAE
+663 
-668 AGQIMQE
+668 
-675 QIDFSKEAIA
+675 KEAIS
-685 ELELDTIDVKQK
+685 ET
-697 VVSIDRDVEA
+697 
-707 VNEAVMMN
+707 N
-715 TKFTTEVHFSLKEEV
+715 
-730 ADRKAEI
+730 KAMAKSE
-737 FRIEQVQVT
+737 EQVQ
-746 DREAAARW
+746 
-754 QEQITAKVDYNA
+754 
-766 SEILNIK
+766 
-773 DAQSSYEKATAQ
+773 AQFGKQ
-785 QISQVKADVDGVKS
+785 QGMI
-799 RVTTVETATADLKQ
+799 
-813 SQAKFEQ
+813 
-820 STTAEFGEMRG
+820 
-831 YITHFETSLSN
+831 
-842 VELAVSEAIMQTT
+842 
-855 AQVNQHSSE
+855 NQ
-864 LLQSKAD
+864 KM
-871 VKRIA
+871 
-876 NATATNEKATA
+876 
-887 ELAESVKAHYEDSQ
+887 Q
-901 AEFVDVR
+901 AEF
-908 KSIAEKDKAHSERT
+908 S
-922 EQVRAELGKNIN
+922 
-934 ANKEEID
+934 
-941 KTNKEL
+941 
-947 SDISAAVTTNTKA
+947 
-960 IAETDKTLTE
+960 
-970 LEQVSSSRFDSN
+970 
-982 EATIAN
+982 
-988 IQNTQ
+988 
-993 ANAESSQAE
+993 
-1002 TTLQLAAQQNEQG
+1002 
-1015 SELLRAKASI
+1015 
-1025 RETNKIIVDND
+1025 
-1036 KAYAQKFTQID
+1036 
-1047 AQLGENGA
+1047 
-1055 RFTRVEEALADTQ
+1055 
-1068 QSVAKSIER
+1068 
-1077 LDARFDEQEGMIEEK
+1077 
-1092 MQATF
+1092 
-1097 KQTGDG
+1097 QTGDG

-1134 KLESFIGYNA
+1134 KLESYIGYNA

-1159 FMAAKNGQLFIRD
+1159 FMAVKNGQLFVKEAFLDKASIREMVLSESIRSD
-1172 LFIEDGS
+1172 NYVPGKSGFIIDVKNNKLEMYGGNGGTTL
-1179 ITNAK
+1179 TN
-1184 IGNVIQSNNYLNGRP
+1184 
-1199 SWIIN
+1199 
-1204 KNGFAEFQNIK
+1204 QNLYVK
-1215 ARGEIEATS
+1215 DETGY
-1224 GRLKN
+1224 N
-1229 VVIEESCDILGKL
+1229 VVIIGDI
-1242 KVENLEGN
+1242 
-1250 IVTVTQD
+1250 T
-1257 VYHNLSFSHSNIVEL
+1257 
-1272 FKVKRRTQKCFIWV
+1272 
-1286 QGALTPYE
+1286 
-1294 VIPGGSSR
+1294 
-1302 VENRSAFA
+1302 
-1310 YRAPGYDSNGG
+1310 
-1321 EADIYIDGVIQPR
+1321 
-1334 PNIYN
+1334 
-1339 MRGTSVSDTY
+1339 
-1349 AVNEFVLEL
+1349 NE
-1358 SPGEGVASIG
+1358 
-1368 IKIPRL
+1368 R
-1374 NSETTRFI
+1374 
-1382 MRARI
+1382 
-1387 IVFPDNQDVIFN
+1387 

>member
-224 DWNAFKVA
+224 DWNAFKSA

-397 AYRPGDVVKLELPS
+397 AYRPGDVIKLELPS

-495 RYNTVNILQNDKV
+495 RYNTVNILQNGKV

-609 VGQGQFW
+609 VGQGNFW
-616 TKDNLKAGTDYWF
+616 TQENLKAGHTYYF
-629 YVRTVN
+629 YIRTIN
-635 SYGKSQFVEAVGQ
+635 SYGKSVFVEA
-648 ASGTPKDMLD
+648 SGVPVSLPTDIFDDLDNTIRETEAFKQLD
-658 ELGNN
+658 EKLNWNTESIAELTNATYSLSTDVLRYSANAQAGITQLQQLRVSDNEAWAQEIKEIYSAVGENKSAIKETQTSITELNKTFGQTTTEIRTELKTTNDATNKRIDDTNQKLGNTDKEVGRIRADVATN
-663 FLTAE
+663 
-668 AGQIMQE
+668 
-675 QIDFSKEAIA
+675 KEAIS
-685 ELELDTIDVKQK
+685 ET
-697 VVSIDRDVEA
+697 
-707 VNEAVMMN
+707 N
-715 TKFTTEVHFSLKEEV
+715 
-730 ADRKAEI
+730 KAMAKSE
-737 FRIEQVQVT
+737 EQVQ
-746 DREAAARW
+746 
-754 QEQITAKVDYNA
+754 
-766 SEILNIK
+766 
-773 DAQSSYEKATAQ
+773 AQFGKQ
-785 QISQVKADVDGVKS
+785 QGMI
-799 RVTTVETATADLKQ
+799 
-813 SQAKFEQ
+813 
-820 STTAEFGEMRG
+820 
-831 YITHFETSLSN
+831 
-842 VELAVSEAIMQTT
+842 
-855 AQVNQHSSE
+855 NQ
-864 LLQSKAD
+864 KM
-871 VKRIA
+871 
-876 NATATNEKATA
+876 
-887 ELAESVKAHYEDSQ
+887 Q
-901 AEFVDVR
+901 AEF
-908 KSIAEKDKAHSERT
+908 S
-922 EQVRAELGKNIN
+922 
-934 ANKEEID
+934 
-941 KTNKEL
+941 
-947 SDISAAVTTNTKA
+947 
-960 IAETDKTLTE
+960 
-970 LEQVSSSRFDSN
+970 
-982 EATIAN
+982 
-988 IQNTQ
+988 
-993 ANAESSQAE
+993 
-1002 TTLQLAAQQNEQG
+1002 
-1015 SELLRAKASI
+1015 
-1025 RETNKIIVDND
+1025 
-1036 KAYAQKFTQID
+1036 
-1047 AQLGENGA
+1047 
-1055 RFTRVEEALADTQ
+1055 
-1068 QSVAKSIER
+1068 
-1077 LDARFDEQEGMIEEK
+1077 
-1092 MQATF
+1092 
-1097 KQTGDG
+1097 QTGDG

-1159 FMAAKNGQLFIRD
+1159 FMAVKNGQLFVKEAFLDKASIREMVLSESIRSD
-1172 LFIEDGS
+1172 NYVPGKSGFIIDVKNNKLEMYGGNGGTTL
-1179 ITNAK
+1179 TN
-1184 IGNVIQSNNYLNGRP
+1184 
-1199 SWIIN
+1199 
-1204 KNGFAEFQNIK
+1204 QNLYVK
-1215 ARGEIEATS
+1215 DETGY
-1224 GRLKN
+1224 N
-1229 VVIEESCDILGKL
+1229 VVIIGDI
-1242 KVENLEGN
+1242 
-1250 IVTVTQD
+1250 T
-1257 VYHNLSFSHSNIVEL
+1257 
-1272 FKVKRRTQKCFIWV
+1272 
-1286 QGALTPYE
+1286 
-1294 VIPGGSSR
+1294 
-1302 VENRSAFA
+1302 
-1310 YRAPGYDSNGG
+1310 
-1321 EADIYIDGVIQPR
+1321 
-1334 PNIYN
+1334 
-1339 MRGTSVSDTY
+1339 
-1349 AVNEFVLEL
+1349 NE
-1358 SPGEGVASIG
+1358 
-1368 IKIPRL
+1368 R
-1374 NSETTRFI
+1374 
-1382 MRARI
+1382 
-1387 IVFPDNQDVIFN
+1387 

>member
-96 EELYMALAIASH
+96 EELYMALALASH

-119 DDKIEDLGDNA
+119 DDKIEDLGNNA
-130 QYEFHNGRTEAD
+130 QYELHNGRTEAD

-283 KHGILMQVYNGPAL
+283 KHGILMQIYNGPAL

-397 AYRPGDVVKLELPS
+397 AYRPGDVIKLELPS

-458 KLPTGGVPAPINLA
+458 KLPTGGVAAPINLA

-495 RYNTVNILQNDKV
+495 RYNTVNILQNGKV

-571 ASPRQGD
+571 AYPKQGD

-609 VGQGQFW
+609 VGQGNFW
-616 TKDNLKAGTDYWF
+616 TQENLKAGHTYYF
-629 YVRTVN
+629 YIRTIN
-635 SYGKSQFVEAVGQ
+635 SYGKSVFVEASGVPVSLPTDIFDDLDNTVRETEAFKQLSEELKWNTESIAVLTNATYSLSTDVLQRSANAQAGITQLQQLRVSDNEARAQEIKEIYSAVGENKSAIEETQ
-648 ASGTPKDMLD
+648 TSITKLD
-658 ELGNN
+658 EAFGQR
-663 FLTAE
+663 FTAIRTDMDN
-668 AGQIMQE
+668 AQADIISNSQ
-675 QIDFSKEAIA
+675 AISNTNKAFA
-685 ELELDTIDVKQK
+685 ENKT
-697 VVSIDRDVEA
+697 
-707 VNEAVMMN
+707 
-715 TKFTTEVHFSLKEEV
+715 
-730 ADRKAEI
+730 
-737 FRIEQVQVT
+737 QVQ
-746 DREAAARW
+746 
-754 QEQITAKVDYNA
+754 AK
-766 SEILNIK
+766 
-773 DAQSSYEKATAQ
+773 
-785 QISQVKADVDGVKS
+785 
-799 RVTTVETATADLKQ
+799 
-813 SQAKFEQ
+813 
-820 STTAEFGEMRG
+820 
-831 YITHFETSLSN
+831 
-842 VELAVSEAIMQTT
+842 
-855 AQVNQHSSE
+855 
-864 LLQSKAD
+864 
-871 VKRIA
+871 
-876 NATATNEKATA
+876 
-887 ELAESVKAHYEDSQ
+887 
-901 AEFVDVR
+901 
-908 KSIAEKDKAHSERT
+908 
-922 EQVRAELGKNIN
+922 
-934 ANKEEID
+934 
-941 KTNKEL
+941 
-947 SDISAAVTTNTKA
+947 
-960 IAETDKTLTE
+960 
-970 LEQVSSSRFDSN
+970 
-982 EATIAN
+982 
-988 IQNTQ
+988 
-993 ANAESSQAE
+993 
-1002 TTLQLAAQQNEQG
+1002 
-1015 SELLRAKASI
+1015 
-1025 RETNKIIVDND
+1025 
-1036 KAYAQKFTQID
+1036 
-1047 AQLGENGA
+1047 
-1055 RFTRVEEALADTQ
+1055 
-1068 QSVAKSIER
+1068 
-1077 LDARFDEQEGMIEEK
+1077 FDEQEGMIQEK

-1097 KQTGDG
+1097 EQSGDG

-1112 IVHNNVKYNAAGQV
+1112 IKHNNVSYNAAGQV

-1134 KLESFIGYNA
+1134 KLESYIGYNA

-1159 FMAAKNGQLFIRD
+1159 FMAAKNGQFFIREAFLD
-1172 LFIEDGS
+1172 K
-1179 ITNAK
+1179 A
-1184 IGNVIQSNNYLNGRP
+1184 NVREMVLSE
-1199 SWIIN
+1199 
-1204 KNGFAEFQNIK
+1204 AIK
-1215 ARGEIEATS
+1215 S
-1224 GRLKN
+1224 
-1229 VVIEESCDILGKL
+1229 
-1242 KVENLEGN
+1242 
-1250 IVTVTQD
+1250 
-1257 VYHNLSFSHSNIVEL
+1257 
-1272 FKVKRRTQKCFIWV
+1272 
-1286 QGALTPYE
+1286 
-1294 VIPGGSSR
+1294 
-1302 VENRSAFA
+1302 
-1310 YRAPGYDSNGG
+1310 
-1321 EADIYIDGVIQPR
+1321 
-1334 PNIYN
+1334 
-1339 MRGTSVSDTY
+1339 
-1349 AVNEFVLEL
+1349 
-1358 SPGEGVASIG
+1358 
-1368 IKIPRL
+1368 
-1374 NSETTRFI
+1374 
-1382 MRARI
+1382 
-1387 IVFPDNQDVIFN
+1387 

>member
-119 DDKIEDLGDNA
+119 DDKIEDLGNNA
-130 QYEFHNGRTEAD
+130 QYEFHNDRTEAD

-297 LTIDESQIIDTV
+297 LIIDESQIIDTV

-495 RYNTVNILQNDKV
+495 RYNTVNILQNGKV

-609 VGQGQFW
+609 VGQGNFW
-616 TKDNLKAGTDYWF
+616 TQENLKAGHTYYF
-629 YVRTVN
+629 YIRTIN
-635 SYGKSQFVEAVGQ
+635 SYGKSVFVEA
-648 ASGTPKDMLD
+648 SGVPVSLPTDIFDDLD
-658 ELGNN
+658 
-663 FLTAE
+663 
-668 AGQIMQE
+668 
-675 QIDFSKEAIA
+675 
-685 ELELDTIDVKQK
+685 
-697 VVSIDRDVEA
+697 
-707 VNEAVMMN
+707 N
-715 TKFTTEVHFSLKEEV
+715 T
-730 ADRKAEI
+730 
-737 FRIEQVQVT
+737 
-746 DREAAARW
+746 
-754 QEQITAKVDYNA
+754 
-766 SEILNIK
+766 
-773 DAQSSYEKATAQ
+773 
-785 QISQVKADVDGVKS
+785 
-799 RVTTVETATADLKQ
+799 
-813 SQAKFEQ
+813 
-820 STTAEFGEMRG
+820 
-831 YITHFETSLSN
+831 
-842 VELAVSEAIMQTT
+842 
-855 AQVNQHSSE
+855 
-864 LLQSKAD
+864 
-871 VKRIA
+871 
-876 NATATNEKATA
+876 
-887 ELAESVKAHYEDSQ
+887 
-901 AEFVDVR
+901 
-908 KSIAEKDKAHSERT
+908 
-922 EQVRAELGKNIN
+922 
-934 ANKEEID
+934 
-941 KTNKEL
+941 
-947 SDISAAVTTNTKA
+947 
-960 IAETDKTLTE
+960 
-970 LEQVSSSRFDSN
+970 
-982 EATIAN
+982 
-988 IQNTQ
+988 
-993 ANAESSQAE
+993 
-1002 TTLQLAAQQNEQG
+1002 
-1015 SELLRAKASI
+1015 I
-1025 RETNKIIVDND
+1025 RETEAFKQLSEELKWNTESIAVLTNATYSLSTDVLQRSANAQAGITQLQQLRVSDNEAWAQDIKRVYASIEDND
-1036 KAYAQKFTQID
+1036 KALRAEIKETQTSITELNKAFGQTTTEIRTELKTTNDATNKRIDDTNQKLSNTDKEVGRIRAD
-1047 AQLGENGA
+1047 VATNK
-1055 RFTRVEEALADTQ
+1055 EAISETNKAM
-1068 QSVAKSIER
+1068 AKSE
-1077 LDARFDEQEGMIEEK
+1077 EQVQAQFGKQQGMINQK
-1092 MQATF
+1092 MQAEF
-1097 KQTGDG
+1097 SQTGDG

-1159 FMAAKNGQLFIRD
+1159 FMYAKNGQFFIKEAFLDKASIREMVLSESIRSD
-1172 LFIEDGS
+1172 NYVPGKSGFIIDVKNNKLEMYGGNGGTTL
-1179 ITNAK
+1179 TN
-1184 IGNVIQSNNYLNGRP
+1184 
-1199 SWIIN
+1199 
-1204 KNGFAEFQNIK
+1204 QNLYVK
-1215 ARGEIEATS
+1215 DETGY
-1224 GRLKN
+1224 N
-1229 VVIEESCDILGKL
+1229 VVIIGDI
-1242 KVENLEGN
+1242 
-1250 IVTVTQD
+1250 T
-1257 VYHNLSFSHSNIVEL
+1257 
-1272 FKVKRRTQKCFIWV
+1272 
-1286 QGALTPYE
+1286 
-1294 VIPGGSSR
+1294 
-1302 VENRSAFA
+1302 
-1310 YRAPGYDSNGG
+1310 
-1321 EADIYIDGVIQPR
+1321 
-1334 PNIYN
+1334 
-1339 MRGTSVSDTY
+1339 
-1349 AVNEFVLEL
+1349 NE
-1358 SPGEGVASIG
+1358 
-1368 IKIPRL
+1368 R
-1374 NSETTRFI
+1374 
-1382 MRARI
+1382 
-1387 IVFPDNQDVIFN
+1387 

>member
-397 AYRPGDVVKLELPS
+397 AYRPGDVIKLELPS

-458 KLPTGGVPAPINLA
+458 KLPTGGVAAPINLA

-495 RYNTVNILQNDKV
+495 RYNTVNILQNGKV

-571 ASPRQGD
+571 AYPKQGD

-609 VGQGQFW
+609 VGQGNFW
-616 TKDNLKAGTDYWF
+616 TQENLKAGHTYYF
-629 YVRTVN
+629 YIRTIN
-635 SYGKSQFVEAVGQ
+635 SYGKSVFVEASGVPVSLPTDIFDDLDNTVRETEAFKQLSEELKWNTESIAVLTNATYSLSTDVLQRSANAQAGITQLQQLRVSDNEAWAQEIKEIYSAVGENKSAIRETQ
-648 ASGTPKDMLD
+648 TSITELNKAFGQTTTEIRTELKTTNDATNKRID
-658 ELGNN
+658 DTNQKLGNTDKEIGRIRADVAIN
-663 FLTAE
+663 
-668 AGQIMQE
+668 
-675 QIDFSKEAIA
+675 KEAIS
-685 ELELDTIDVKQK
+685 ET
-697 VVSIDRDVEA
+697 
-707 VNEAVMMN
+707 N
-715 TKFTTEVHFSLKEEV
+715 
-730 ADRKAEI
+730 KAMAKSE
-737 FRIEQVQVT
+737 EQVQ
-746 DREAAARW
+746 
-754 QEQITAKVDYNA
+754 
-766 SEILNIK
+766 
-773 DAQSSYEKATAQ
+773 AQFGKQ
-785 QISQVKADVDGVKS
+785 QGMI
-799 RVTTVETATADLKQ
+799 
-813 SQAKFEQ
+813 
-820 STTAEFGEMRG
+820 
-831 YITHFETSLSN
+831 
-842 VELAVSEAIMQTT
+842 
-855 AQVNQHSSE
+855 NQ
-864 LLQSKAD
+864 KM
-871 VKRIA
+871 
-876 NATATNEKATA
+876 
-887 ELAESVKAHYEDSQ
+887 Q
-901 AEFVDVR
+901 AEF
-908 KSIAEKDKAHSERT
+908 S
-922 EQVRAELGKNIN
+922 
-934 ANKEEID
+934 
-941 KTNKEL
+941 
-947 SDISAAVTTNTKA
+947 
-960 IAETDKTLTE
+960 
-970 LEQVSSSRFDSN
+970 
-982 EATIAN
+982 
-988 IQNTQ
+988 
-993 ANAESSQAE
+993 
-1002 TTLQLAAQQNEQG
+1002 
-1015 SELLRAKASI
+1015 
-1025 RETNKIIVDND
+1025 
-1036 KAYAQKFTQID
+1036 
-1047 AQLGENGA
+1047 
-1055 RFTRVEEALADTQ
+1055 
-1068 QSVAKSIER
+1068 
-1077 LDARFDEQEGMIEEK
+1077 
-1092 MQATF
+1092 
-1097 KQTGDG
+1097 QTGDG

-1159 FMAAKNGQLFIRD
+1159 FMAVKNGQLFVKEAFLDKASIREMVLSESIRSD
-1172 LFIEDGS
+1172 NYVPGKSGFIIDVKNNKLEMYGGNGGTTL
-1179 ITNAK
+1179 TN
-1184 IGNVIQSNNYLNGRP
+1184 
-1199 SWIIN
+1199 
-1204 KNGFAEFQNIK
+1204 QNLYVK
-1215 ARGEIEATS
+1215 DETGY
-1224 GRLKN
+1224 N
-1229 VVIEESCDILGKL
+1229 VVIIGDI
-1242 KVENLEGN
+1242 
-1250 IVTVTQD
+1250 T
-1257 VYHNLSFSHSNIVEL
+1257 
-1272 FKVKRRTQKCFIWV
+1272 
-1286 QGALTPYE
+1286 
-1294 VIPGGSSR
+1294 
-1302 VENRSAFA
+1302 
-1310 YRAPGYDSNGG
+1310 
-1321 EADIYIDGVIQPR
+1321 
-1334 PNIYN
+1334 
-1339 MRGTSVSDTY
+1339 
-1349 AVNEFVLEL
+1349 NE
-1358 SPGEGVASIG
+1358 
-1368 IKIPRL
+1368 R
-1374 NSETTRFI
+1374 
-1382 MRARI
+1382 
-1387 IVFPDNQDVIFN
+1387 

>member
-224 DWNAFKVA
+224 DWDAFKSA

-297 LTIDESQIIDTV
+297 LIIDESQIIDTV

-411 LGISDLE
+411 LGISELE

-495 RYNTVNILQNDKV
+495 RYNTVNILQNGKV

-571 ASPRQGD
+571 AYPKQGD

-609 VGQGQFW
+609 VGQGNFW
-616 TKDNLKAGTDYWF
+616 TQENLKAGHTYYF
-629 YVRTVN
+629 YIRTIN
-635 SYGKSQFVEAVGQ
+635 SYGKSVFVEASGVPVSLPTDIFDDLDNTVRETEAFKQLSEELKWNTESIAVLTNATYSLSTDVLQRSANAQ
-648 ASGTPKDMLD
+648 AGITQLQQ
-658 ELGNN
+658 LR
-663 FLTAE
+663 
-668 AGQIMQE
+668 
-675 QIDFSKEAIA
+675 
-685 ELELDTIDVKQK
+685 
-697 VVSIDRDVEA
+697 VSD
-707 VNEAVMMN
+707 NEAW
-715 TKFTTEVHFSLKEEV
+715 
-730 ADRKAEI
+730 AQD
-737 FRIEQVQVT
+737 
-746 DREAAARW
+746 
-754 QEQITAKVDYNA
+754 
-766 SEILNIK
+766 IK
-773 DAQSSYEKATAQ
+773 
-785 QISQVKADVDGVKS
+785 
-799 RVTTVETATADLKQ
+799 RV
-813 SQAKFEQ
+813 
-820 STTAEFGEMRG
+820 
-831 YITHFETSLSN
+831 Y
-842 VELAVSEAIMQTT
+842 
-855 AQVNQHSSE
+855 
-864 LLQSKAD
+864 
-871 VKRIA
+871 
-876 NATATNEKATA
+876 
-887 ELAESVKAHYEDSQ
+887 
-901 AEFVDVR
+901 
-908 KSIAEKDKAHSERT
+908 
-922 EQVRAELGKNIN
+922 
-934 ANKEEID
+934 
-941 KTNKEL
+941 
-947 SDISAAVTTNTKA
+947 
-960 IAETDKTLTE
+960 
-970 LEQVSSSRFDSN
+970 
-982 EATIAN
+982 
-988 IQNTQ
+988 
-993 ANAESSQAE
+993 
-1002 TTLQLAAQQNEQG
+1002 
-1015 SELLRAKASI
+1015 ASI
-1025 RETNKIIVDND
+1025 EDND
-1036 KAYAQKFTQID
+1036 KALRAEIKETQTSITELNK
-1047 AQLGENGA
+1047 AFSQTTTEIRTELKTTNQN
-1055 RFTRVEEALADTQ
+1055 LADTNQ
-1068 QSVAKSIER
+1068 NLANTDKEVGRVRADVLTNKEAISETNKAMAKSE
-1077 LDARFDEQEGMIEEK
+1077 EQVQAQFGKQQGMINQK
-1092 MQATF
+1092 MQAEF
-1097 KQTGDG
+1097 SQTGDG

-1134 KLESFIGYNA
+1134 KLESYIGYNA

-1159 FMAAKNGQLFIRD
+1159 FMYVKNGQMFMREAFINEAWLNSVVVTEYIKSGD
-1172 LFIEDGS
+1172 YAPGKDGFLIDGKTGNIEMNKGIFRGELDIGTNKTGAHTV
-1179 ITNAK
+1179 ITNERIAVYGDK
-1184 IGNVIQSNNYLNGRP
+1184 
-1199 SWIIN
+1199 
-1204 KNGFAEFQNIK
+1204 
-1215 ARGEIEATS
+1215 GEIRVEI
-1224 GRLKN
+1224 GR
-1229 VVIEESCDILGKL
+1229 ILG
-1242 KVENLEGN
+1242 
-1250 IVTVTQD
+1250 
-1257 VYHNLSFSHSNIVEL
+1257 
-1272 FKVKRRTQKCFIWV
+1272 R
-1286 QGALTPYE
+1286 
-1294 VIPGGSSR
+1294 
-1302 VENRSAFA
+1302 
-1310 YRAPGYDSNGG
+1310 
-1321 EADIYIDGVIQPR
+1321 
-1334 PNIYN
+1334 
-1339 MRGTSVSDTY
+1339 
-1349 AVNEFVLEL
+1349 
-1358 SPGEGVASIG
+1358 
-1368 IKIPRL
+1368 
-1374 NSETTRFI
+1374 
-1382 MRARI
+1382 
-1387 IVFPDNQDVIFN
+1387 

>member
-96 EELYMALAIASH
+96 EELYMALALASH

-119 DDKIEDLGDNA
+119 DDKIEDLGNNA
-130 QYEFHNGRTEAD
+130 QYEFHNGRAEAD

-192 DPRTE
+192 DPRNE
-197 KTAWSNNGAL
+197 KTVWSNNGAL
-207 VILDYYRHYL
+207 IILDYYRHYL

-224 DWNAFKVA
+224 DWDAFKSA

-340 EPVVIEEWIEE
+340 EPIVIEEWIEE

-495 RYNTVNILQNDKV
+495 RYNTVNILQNGKV

-571 ASPRQGD
+571 AYPKQGD

-593 KLANLSENEV
+593 KLTNLSENEV

-609 VGQGQFW
+609 IGQGNFW
-616 TKDNLKAGTDYWF
+616 TQENLKAGHTYYF
-629 YVRTVN
+629 YIRTIN
-635 SYGKSQFVEAVGQ
+635 SYGKSVFVEASGVPVSLPTDIFDDLDNTVRETEAFKQLSEELKWNTESIAVLTNATYSLSTDVLQRSANAQAGITQLQQLRVSDNEAWAQEIKEIYSAVGENKSAIKETQ
-648 ASGTPKDMLD
+648 TSITELNKAFGQTTTEIRTELKTTNDATNKRID
-658 ELGNN
+658 DTNQKLGNTDKEVGRIRADVATN
-663 FLTAE
+663 
-668 AGQIMQE
+668 
-675 QIDFSKEAIA
+675 KEAIS
-685 ELELDTIDVKQK
+685 ET
-697 VVSIDRDVEA
+697 
-707 VNEAVMMN
+707 N
-715 TKFTTEVHFSLKEEV
+715 
-730 ADRKAEI
+730 KAMAKSE
-737 FRIEQVQVT
+737 EQVQ
-746 DREAAARW
+746 
-754 QEQITAKVDYNA
+754 
-766 SEILNIK
+766 
-773 DAQSSYEKATAQ
+773 AQFGKQ
-785 QISQVKADVDGVKS
+785 QGMI
-799 RVTTVETATADLKQ
+799 
-813 SQAKFEQ
+813 
-820 STTAEFGEMRG
+820 
-831 YITHFETSLSN
+831 
-842 VELAVSEAIMQTT
+842 
-855 AQVNQHSSE
+855 NQ
-864 LLQSKAD
+864 KM
-871 VKRIA
+871 
-876 NATATNEKATA
+876 
-887 ELAESVKAHYEDSQ
+887 Q
-901 AEFVDVR
+901 AEF
-908 KSIAEKDKAHSERT
+908 S
-922 EQVRAELGKNIN
+922 
-934 ANKEEID
+934 
-941 KTNKEL
+941 
-947 SDISAAVTTNTKA
+947 
-960 IAETDKTLTE
+960 
-970 LEQVSSSRFDSN
+970 
-982 EATIAN
+982 
-988 IQNTQ
+988 
-993 ANAESSQAE
+993 
-1002 TTLQLAAQQNEQG
+1002 
-1015 SELLRAKASI
+1015 
-1025 RETNKIIVDND
+1025 
-1036 KAYAQKFTQID
+1036 
-1047 AQLGENGA
+1047 
-1055 RFTRVEEALADTQ
+1055 
-1068 QSVAKSIER
+1068 
-1077 LDARFDEQEGMIEEK
+1077 
-1092 MQATF
+1092 
-1097 KQTGDG
+1097 QTGDG

-1134 KLESFIGYNA
+1134 KLESYIGYNA

-1159 FMAAKNGQLFIRD
+1159 FMYVKNGQMFMREAFINEAWLNSVVVTEYIKSGD
-1172 LFIEDGS
+1172 YAPGKSGFLIDGKTSNIEMNKGIFRGELDIGTNKTGAHTV
-1179 ITNAK
+1179 ITNERIAVYGDK
-1184 IGNVIQSNNYLNGRP
+1184 
-1199 SWIIN
+1199 
-1204 KNGFAEFQNIK
+1204 
-1215 ARGEIEATS
+1215 GEIRVEI
-1224 GRLKN
+1224 GR
-1229 VVIEESCDILGKL
+1229 ILG
-1242 KVENLEGN
+1242 
-1250 IVTVTQD
+1250 
-1257 VYHNLSFSHSNIVEL
+1257 
-1272 FKVKRRTQKCFIWV
+1272 R
-1286 QGALTPYE
+1286 
-1294 VIPGGSSR
+1294 
-1302 VENRSAFA
+1302 
-1310 YRAPGYDSNGG
+1310 
-1321 EADIYIDGVIQPR
+1321 
-1334 PNIYN
+1334 
-1339 MRGTSVSDTY
+1339 
-1349 AVNEFVLEL
+1349 
-1358 SPGEGVASIG
+1358 
-1368 IKIPRL
+1368 
-1374 NSETTRFI
+1374 
-1382 MRARI
+1382 
-1387 IVFPDNQDVIFN
+1387 

>member
-283 KHGILMQVYNGPAL
+283 KHGILMQVYNGSAL

-397 AYRPGDVVKLELPS
+397 AYRPGDVIKLELPS

-495 RYNTVNILQNDKV
+495 RYNTVNILQNGKV

-609 VGQGQFW
+609 VGQGNFW
-616 TKDNLKAGTDYWF
+616 TQENLKAGHTYYF
-629 YVRTVN
+629 YIRTIN
-635 SYGKSQFVEAVGQ
+635 SYGKSVFVEASGVPVSLPTDIFDDLDNTVRETEAFKQLSEELKWNTESIAVLTNATYSLSTDVLQRSSNAQAGITQLQQLRVSDNEAWAQEIKEIYSAVGENKSAIKETQ
-648 ASGTPKDMLD
+648 TSITKLD
-658 ELGNN
+658 EAFGQR
-663 FLTAE
+663 FTAIRTDMDK
-668 AGQIMQE
+668 AQADILSNSQ
-675 QIDFSKEAIA
+675 AISNTNKAFA
-685 ELELDTIDVKQK
+685 ENKT
-697 VVSIDRDVEA
+697 
-707 VNEAVMMN
+707 
-715 TKFTTEVHFSLKEEV
+715 
-730 ADRKAEI
+730 
-737 FRIEQVQVT
+737 QVQ
-746 DREAAARW
+746 
-754 QEQITAKVDYNA
+754 AK
-766 SEILNIK
+766 
-773 DAQSSYEKATAQ
+773 
-785 QISQVKADVDGVKS
+785 
-799 RVTTVETATADLKQ
+799 
-813 SQAKFEQ
+813 
-820 STTAEFGEMRG
+820 
-831 YITHFETSLSN
+831 
-842 VELAVSEAIMQTT
+842 
-855 AQVNQHSSE
+855 
-864 LLQSKAD
+864 
-871 VKRIA
+871 
-876 NATATNEKATA
+876 
-887 ELAESVKAHYEDSQ
+887 
-901 AEFVDVR
+901 
-908 KSIAEKDKAHSERT
+908 
-922 EQVRAELGKNIN
+922 
-934 ANKEEID
+934 
-941 KTNKEL
+941 
-947 SDISAAVTTNTKA
+947 
-960 IAETDKTLTE
+960 
-970 LEQVSSSRFDSN
+970 
-982 EATIAN
+982 
-988 IQNTQ
+988 
-993 ANAESSQAE
+993 
-1002 TTLQLAAQQNEQG
+1002 
-1015 SELLRAKASI
+1015 
-1025 RETNKIIVDND
+1025 
-1036 KAYAQKFTQID
+1036 
-1047 AQLGENGA
+1047 
-1055 RFTRVEEALADTQ
+1055 
-1068 QSVAKSIER
+1068 
-1077 LDARFDEQEGMIEEK
+1077 FDEQEGMIQEK

-1097 KQTGDG
+1097 EQSGDG

-1112 IVHNNVKYNAAGQV
+1112 IKHNGVSYNAAGQV

-1134 KLESFIGYNA
+1134 KLESYIGYNA

-1250 IVTVTQD
+1250 IVTVTKD
-1257 VYHNLSFSHSNIVEL
+1257 VYHNLSFSHNNIVEL

-1286 QGALTPYE
+1286 QGALNPYE
-1294 VIPGGSSR
+1294 RIPNNG
-1302 VENRSAFA
+1302 VKPENRSAFA
-1310 YRAPGYDSNGG
+1310 YRAPFYRNGAG
-1321 EADIYIDGVIQPR
+1321 AADIYIDGVIQPR
-1334 PNIYN
+1334 PSIYN
-1339 MRGTSVSDTY
+1339 MEDTATSDFY

-1368 IKIPRL
+1368 IKIPQGG
-1374 NSETTRFI
+1374 SETTRFI